1 MSVRPILASCLAI
14 VAAAAAAACGD
25 GSKLVLNQQAEAH
38 RLAAHLHVQF
48 SRAADA
54 SNRAVMADTDEA
66 SSAAAREAEQATKAV
81 EHDTDTLG
89 RILDELGDRDEAREL
104 DTFKARFAQYRA
116 LDADILPLAVENTNI
131 KAQRLSFGPAQEAV
145 DAFRKSVEA
154 AGRLAAPKNSA
165 PVEALVAKA
174 VASVLEVQV
183 IQARHIAESD
193 EAAMT
198 RMESTMKAS
207 EAAARKDA
215 GDFDRRA
222 AAGGASPTRR
232 RGFGARPADD
242 DQRRDRGALQAE
254 QQRAIARLVAREEAH
269 RDRGVRREPSGARGR
284 ARQTPFRGDAIAEG
298 LASQRRFGLRGSE
311 SGHRRRPT
319 RGFPTEEGPS
329 LA

>member
-1 MSVRPILASCLAI
+1 MSVRPILASCVAI

-81 EHDTDTLG
+81 EHDTDTLR

-145 DAFRKSVEA
+145 DAFRKSIEA

-207 EAAARKDA
+207 EAAARKDLE
-215 GDFDRRA
+215 
-222 AAGGASPTRR
+222 TLT
-232 RGFGARPADD
+232 
-242 DQRRDRGALQAE
+242 GALPPAAHPQLAD
-254 QQRAIARLVAREEAH
+254 AASALDRLVTTNAEIVALSR
-269 RDRGVRREPSGARGR
+269 RNSNVR
-284 ARQTPFRGDAIAEG
+284 
-298 LASQRRFGLRGSE
+298 
-311 SGHRRRPT
+311 
-319 RGFPTEEGPS
+319 S
-329 LA
+329 LALSLGKKRTVTAECDESLQALEDALARHHFAATR